1 MDDSLQAELRRFL
14 ADNQQRNAALL
25 SSGYQGSVYL
35 YDENDYKLV
44 IKQAGGGLLT
54 GWLHRLMLRR
64 EARVY
69 ALLADVEGVPHSPG
83 LLDDTYLVL
92 EFVEGRSLK
101 AERRDLQNREAF
113 YAALRTIIAA
123 CHSAGVAHGDLKRKD
138 NIIVDS
144 NEQPHVIDFGTAVMR
159 DGSLFDRMMYPL
171 VVRLD
176 FNAWIKVKYDND
188 YDAIS
193 TEDRQWYQPTVV
205 ESVFRLLRRF
215 WRTVTFRQARK
226 RHRRRKASGN

>member
-1 MDDSLQAELRRFL
+1 MDDSLQAKLRRFL
-14 ADNQQRNAALL
+14 ADDQRRSAALL

-35 YDENDYKLV
+35 YDDNGYKLV

-54 GWLHRLMLRR
+54 GWLHRLMLHR

-69 ALLADVEGVPHSPG
+69 AKLADVEGVPHSPG
-83 LLDDTYLVL
+83 LLDGNYLVL

-101 AERRDLQNREAF
+101 AERRDLQNSEAF
-113 YAALRTIIAA
+113 YAALRTIITA

-138 NIIVDS
+138 NVIVDS
-144 NEQPHVIDFGTAVMR
+144 YEQPHVIDFGTAVMR

-171 VVRLD
+171 VVRFDL
-176 FNAWIKVKYDND
+176 NAWIKVKYDND

-193 TEDRQWYQPTVV
+193 AEDMQWYQPTVI

-226 RHRRRKASGN
+226 RHRRNSGN

>member
-1 MDDSLQAELRRFL
+1 M
-14 ADNQQRNAALL
+14 
-25 SSGYQGSVYL
+25 
-35 YDENDYKLV
+35 
-44 IKQAGGGLLT
+44 
-54 GWLHRLMLRR
+54 
-64 EARVY
+64 
-69 ALLADVEGVPHSPG
+69 
-83 LLDDTYLVL
+83 
-92 EFVEGRSLK
+92 
-101 AERRDLQNREAF
+101 
-113 YAALRTIIAA
+113 
-123 CHSAGVAHGDLKRKD
+123 HSAGVAHGDLKRKD